1 MATSLIAK
9 RATTSIGRASDLFRT
24 SFAFLR
30 GLSTTTSPA
39 ADVASVDGA
48 KKPKRK
54 KKKNLFEVAQF
65 LPNWGLGY
73 HMAKTH
79 WAEVSYEITKI
90 NLYKDGRHGKA
101 WGIAHKNAC
110 ILNSQSRPWRNLV
123 PEGVCKFLSDT
134 GLEALT
140 FQVWLGQLSQLAID
154 WLKFAS
160 CRCPEENQRC
170 PQALLE
176 IHPHDKTNR
185 TKCAKTGSKH
195 PKTRSGNCVI
205 IFKLSV
211 RPSLH

>member
-30 GLSTTTSPA
+30 GLSTSTTTSPA
-39 ADVASVDGA
+39 DVAAADGA

-101 WGIAHKNAC
+101 WGIAHKNDKALIFLREMYEINLRGNLRFC
-110 ILNSQSRPWRNLV
+110 EDQFCNTKVQYLKDSRVVFESR
-123 PEGVCKFLSDT
+123 
-134 GLEALT
+134 GL
-140 FQVWLGQLSQLAID
+140 I
-154 WLKFAS
+154 
-160 CRCPEENQRC
+160 
-170 PQALLE
+170 
-176 IHPHDKTNR
+176 
-185 TKCAKTGSKH
+185 
-195 PKTRSGNCVI
+195 
-205 IFKLSV
+205 
-211 RPSLH
+211 